1 MIYIVVFLLS
11 LVFTHLAS
19 RAKGRFAQIIFSI
32 LALLFP
38 VLLAGFRDS
47 TVGTDTQNYITF
59 FDIAIGQPS
68 LKNYID
74 SVPDLEIGYVLLT
87 YLSAKITLFSQVYLI
102 IVSAFILIPVY
113 LAAFNLKNK
122 LNPTMVMSVFY
133 LLFYNESLNLMR
145 QYLAMGII
153 LLAVSYLILN
163 KKMLFFIGMSI
174 AISFHTTAIL
184 ALPIYFIPRLVN
196 SRPIRKNALLYVIVS
211 IILIAF
217 VMGGNWMGIGFGM
230 GLNDRQMSYLEN
242 SSNSSISMSTFIVY
256 FTVFAALFYKSMKQ
270 RQLNYLVDFYTVM
283 SLIALSLLLT
293 SLFSHTFYR
302 FSLIFSVASCLSIPS
317 VCYRTD
323 NNIIIKPYSKG
334 VTAILLLLFFAY
346 WYFAVVIRGSNETYP
361 YNSILLGL

>member
-1 MIYIVVFLLS
+1 
-11 LVFTHLAS
+11 
-19 RAKGRFAQIIFSI
+19 
-32 LALLFP
+32 
-38 VLLAGFRDS
+38 
-47 TVGTDTQNYITF
+47 
-59 FDIAIGQPS
+59 
-68 LKNYID
+68 
-74 SVPDLEIGYVLLT
+74 
-87 YLSAKITLFSQVYLI
+87 
-102 IVSAFILIPVY
+102 
-113 LAAFNLKNK
+113 
-122 LNPTMVMSVFY
+122 
-133 LLFYNESLNLMR
+133 
-145 QYLAMGII
+145 
-153 LLAVSYLILN
+153 
-163 KKMLFFIGMSI
+163 
-174 AISFHTTAIL
+174 
-184 ALPIYFIPRLVN
+184 
-196 SRPIRKNALLYVIVS
+196 
-211 IILIAF
+211 
-217 VMGGNWMGIGFGM
+217 MGIGFGM